1 MYLHVGPFTPYFV
14 YGYEGIRNVLTMW
27 LAISN
32 PLSNPITPA
41 NPISKIAQTGIVI
54 NGREPLDEYED
65 NFEGKHNPRMP

>member
-1 MYLHVGPFTPYFV
+1 MYLRVGHFTPYFD

-32 PLSNPITPA
+32 PLANPITPA
-41 NPISKIAQTGIVI
+41 KPISKIAQTGIVI